1 MWENLSA
8 VSQVIEDA
16 MQRMPKE
23 LQHPFEDFLI
33 FAHELDE
40 SDLDAI
46 VADFVALVKQ
56 FKEKLPKKAAEL
68 KSTEATWLEK
78 RWEDSR
84 KLKVEKVKRMD
95 QSLTGT
101 QVIHLKKSKKTRVL
115 QFWQPQIHRTPTL
128 RSYWVK
134 IRLAKIRLMTLRY
147 RLSCAISR
155 NLNRLK
161 PPIIL
166 WKVSDVIQR
175 GDLSKLRKSNMTS
188 EKIQPWNPASTSP
201 AHQHMSK
208 HFLKLKKYYWPKTFQ
223 MELGN
228 KQITKRLNFRRK

>member
-1 MWENLSA
+1 MILIHKEPILNTSITTTVTQTITLFNSYPIKAAGIKIRAFSNMPFCLSRT
-8 VSQVIEDA
+8 
-16 MQRMPKE
+16 M
-23 LQHPFEDFLI
+23 
-33 FAHELDE
+33 
-40 SDLDAI
+40 
-46 VADFVALVKQ
+46 
-56 FKEKLPKKAAEL
+56 KKARKNVLITKKLACSSS
-68 KSTEATWLEK
+68 KDKNNQEANTKFNE
-78 RWEDSR
+78 E
-84 KLKVEKVKRMD
+84 VEKVKRMD

-175 GDLSKLRKSNMTS
+175 GDLSKLRKSNMTL